1 MKLGIMC
8 GSLEANLDVR
18 GINSYVAKLIAGK
31 DYDWVMG
38 SGNTGS
44 MHDIKEIAMENGRKV
59 LTVGLEREESPA
71 TIKVSLPTERV
82 TALYNLSDAVV
93 FLSGGLGTF
102 TEFLGFLDN
111 KKETNDNKPLIIYN
125 EDHSYDFILKTF
137 EDGVKRGCIDK
148 NYKLYFDEVHDVFG
162 LAESLQK
169 AENIFNKNAEERSKV
184 R

>member
-18 GINSYVAKLIAGK
+18 GINSYVAKLIARK

-38 SGNTGS
+38 SDNTGS
-44 MHDIKEIAMENGRKV
+44 MHDIKEIARENG
-59 LTVGLEREESPA
+59 
-71 TIKVSLPTERV
+71 I
-82 TALYNLSDAVV
+82 
-93 FLSGGLGTF
+93 SGGLGTF

-111 KKETNDNKPLIIYN
+111 KKETNDDKPLIIYN

-162 LAESLQK
+162 LADSLQK
-169 AENIFNKNAEERSKV
+169 AENIFNKKAEERSKV